1 MTQYSS
7 TAAGEQELWDKR
19 YASGEH
25 LFGQEPSNFLRGQA
39 YRLRPGMR
47 ALSVAD
53 GQGRNGVWLA
63 KMGLDVLALDISPV
77 ALEQSKEL
85 AHKRGV
91 RIRTEAADLINW
103 NCQPA
108 SFDLV
113 LEISVHFPGTI
124 RTQVHQS
131 LAGALKPGG
140 LYLLEA
146 FHERQRGRSSGG
158 PKDVDMLSS
167 MEKLRSDFQD
177 LEMLE
182 LLEGTI
188 VLDEGPKH
196 QGEAWVVRMVGRKKG
211 D

>member
-1 MTQYSS
+1 
-7 TAAGEQELWDKR
+7 
-19 YASGEH
+19 
-25 LFGQEPSNFLRGQA
+25 
-39 YRLRPGMR
+39 MR